1 MGGGVLRTT
10 NPQASLWEAILP
22 AEVLGL
28 PAELT
33 MVDRLLDDPV
43 FILPFRAHFDPK
55 YGRPSIPIDS
65 YLRLMVCHERGG
77 ELDVGRAS

>member
-10 NPQASLWEAILP
+10 SPQVSLWEAILP

-33 MVDRLLDDPV
+33 WWTGCWTTP
-43 FILPFRAHFDPK
+43 FIQPFRAHFDPTS
-55 YGRPSIPIDS
+55 GRPSVPIDT
-65 YLRLMVCHERGG
+65 YLRLMFLKHPPLWAG
-77 ELDVGRAS
+77 L